1 MVAIGSQ
8 PYPVYGPDGNPV
20 APPGP
25 VTAAAARFAAL
36 PAATRHAWLAANLAA
51 LKAGH
56 ITLARIP

>member
-1 MVAIGSQ
+1 VQQCAQQ
-8 PYPVYGPDGNPV
+8 PQ
-20 APPGP
+20 

>member
-1 MVAIGSQ
+1 M
-8 PYPVYGPDGNPV
+8 YEPDGNPV

-51 LKAGH
+51 LKAGR